1 VQFTREHLRDR
12 LHISTEAEILGD
24 EAAAASPGLPA
35 AVLIGLVDRR
45 DGPTVLLTKRT
56 DHLKDHPGQIS
67 FPGGRIEPED
77 ATIEAAALREAE
89 EEIGLDPTKVDII
102 QRLSPYDT
110 TTGFRIHPVVGWIE
124 PPFDIKPDDFEVAE
138 IFELPLAFILDPTN
152 HQRQFHIRNNQRRS
166 YYVLPYQGRFIWGA
180 TAGMLVNFS
189 RLLTARSP
197 SPQTPIP

>member
-1 VQFTREHLRDR
+1 VQFTREHLRDC
-12 LHISTEAEILGD
+12 LHISKEAEIRGD
-24 EAAAASPGLPA
+24 EAATASPGLPA

-45 DGPTVLLTKRT
+45 SGPTVLLTKRT
-56 DHLKDHPGQIS
+56 DHLRDHPGQIS

-89 EEIGLDPTKVDII
+89 EEIGLDPAKVDII

-124 PPFDIKPDDFEVAE
+124 PPFDITPDDFEVAE
-138 IFELPLAFILDPTN
+138 VFELPLTFILDPAN
-152 HQRQFHIRNNQRRS
+152 HQRQSHIRNNQRRS
-166 YYVLPYQGRFIWGA
+166 YYVLPYEGRFIWGA

-189 RLLTARSP
+189 RLLTGRAP
-197 SPQTPIP
+197 SPQVP